1 MEKFYIF
8 ILNLQFKTTDAMAT
22 PSMNLSRPAPVAKGK
37 LQPTNYGA
45 LSTLVVVFF
54 FWGFIAAG
62 NSVFIPFCK
71 HYFNL
76 DQFQSQLIDFA
87 FYLAYYIGALA
98 LFAYGSFGGKDLVAK
113 WGYKRSIVYG
123 LLFSALGAVAMI
135 IAVNANAFVGMLAG
149 LFIVALGF
157 SLQQTAAQPFAI
169 VLGDPSTGN
178 SRVNL
183 GGGVNSFG
191 TMIGPLVV
199 AFALFG
205 TTAAIT
211 DKQIAGLSLS
221 KVIILYSGV
230 GILFILA
237 AALFYFSKKV
247 PHGIS
252 TEKTEKANKA
262 LYSLLIMTGLLIIMF
277 VPVFSSYKVD
287 LTNAPDS
294 ERIAM
299 ETYRVKWLF
308 GALAVVIL
316 SLLISYARAQ
326 RKPDGWGAM
335 KYPQLVLG
343 MLALFLY
350 VGTEVTIVSNIS
362 DLLSKPEFGSIP
374 SSQAALYIS
383 MYWGSLMIGRWVA
396 SISAFDFKPSTKQ
409 QLTFIVPMVAFAIV
423 LLVNAASGYAVH
435 ILYYYIICVLIQV
448 GAFYV
453 SKDKPARMLLIF
465 GLLGVTAMAIGL
477 ATTGKVAIYAFIS
490 GGLFCSIMWPAIFTL
505 SVAGLG
511 KYTTQGSAFLIMM
524 ILGGGVIPP
533 IQGKLA
539 DFLESRSSVAGA
551 GIHQSYWIPL
561 VCYAY
566 ITFFAFFVKG
576 VLKRQGIDYENPVDE
591 LDEATAPEGAF
602 DETPR

>member
-1 MEKFYIF
+1 
-8 ILNLQFKTTDAMAT
+8 MAT
-22 PSMNLSRPAPVAKGK
+22 PSMNLSRPAKASGGK

-71 HYFNL
+71 HYFHL

-98 LFAYGSFGGKDLVAK
+98 LFAYGAFGGKDLVAK
-113 WGYKRSIVYG
+113 WGYRKSIVYG

-135 IAVNANAFVGMLAG
+135 LAVNANAFVGMLAG

-169 VLGDPSTGN
+169 MLGDPSTGN
-178 SRVNL
+178 GRVNL

-211 DKQIAGLSLS
+211 DEQIAGLGLS
-221 KVIILYSGV
+221 KVIVLYSGV
-230 GILFILA
+230 GVLFVAA

-247 PHGIS
+247 PHGVN
-252 TEKTEKANKA
+252 TEKTEPAKKA

-277 VPVFSSYKVD
+277 VPVFDSYKVD
-287 LTNAPDS
+287 LTHAPEP
-294 ERIAM
+294 ERVAM

-316 SLLISYARAQ
+316 CLLISNMSARK
-326 RKPDGWGAM
+326 KPDGWGAM

-350 VGTEVTIVSNIS
+350 VGTEVTIVSNLS

-383 MYWGSLMIGRWVA
+383 MYWGSLMIGRWVG
-396 SISAFDFKPSTKQ
+396 SISAFELSESAKKW
-409 QLTFIVPMVAFAIV
+409 LTFVVPMVAFVIV
-423 LLVNAASGYAVH
+423 LLVNAASGYAVQ
-435 ILYYYIICVLIQV
+435 ILYYYIVCVLIQV

-453 SKDKPARMLLIF
+453 SKDKPARMLMIF
-465 GLLGVTAMAIGL
+465 GFLGVAAMAVGL
-477 ATTGKVAIYAFIS
+477 ATTGKIAIYAFI
-490 GGLFCSIMWPAIFTL
+490 
-505 SVAGLG
+505 
-511 KYTTQGSAFLIMM
+511 
-524 ILGGGVIPP
+524 
-533 IQGKLA
+533 
-539 DFLESRSSVAGA
+539 
-551 GIHQSYWIPL
+551 
-561 VCYAY
+561 
-566 ITFFAFFVKG
+566 
-576 VLKRQGIDYENPVDE
+576 
-591 LDEATAPEGAF
+591 
-602 DETPR
+602 